1 MMFVALVVA
10 FAEAAPLHRGMDPME
25 ISEMVIPAIQSAQ
38 EPLKEMIQVEEAEK
52 AEMHDISSAE
62 EDFGTSNPDQTLVA
76 QEAQQIELDTQ
87 KALTN
92 EDKQQQDALKS
103 LQQVDGVVNAVL
115 SKKKKAQLGESDQTT
130 DPIDNAVAKLQSVA
144 AELRRD
150 TATSNTKTEIENMQ
164 QEAMEVEHLSGG
176 KGNMMADP
184 MMDPMDPMMGPGGPP
199 MPELG
204 ESGAI
209 DDLQQGVQTA
219 NAPMPDGMG
228 PPPMPQAAPP
238 PMDAP
243 PQQGAIG
250 DFQNAMDATPAQNN
264 VVQEEQHFQHLAHE
278 EKEVES
284 KENADEA
291 VVNSLLQKL
300 N

>member
-1 MMFVALVVA
+1 MLVALVVA
-10 FAEAAPLHRGMDPME
+10 FAEAASLQRSMDPME

-38 EPLKEMIQVEEAEK
+38 EPLKDMIQAEEAEK
-52 AEMHDISSAE
+52 AEMHDISVAE
-62 EDFGTSNPDQTLVA
+62 EHFGTSNPDQSQVA
-76 QEAQQIELDTQ
+76 QEAQQIQLDTV
-87 KALTN
+87 KAIKN
-92 EDKQQQDALKS
+92 EDIQQQDALKT

-164 QEAMEVEHLSGG
+164 GEAQEVEDMAMSGG

-184 MMDPMDPMMGPGGPP
+184 MMDPMDPTMGPGGPP

-209 DDLQQGVQTA
+209 GDLQQEVQNA
-219 NAPMPDGMG
+219 NAPMPGGKG

-243 PQQGAIG
+243 PTQNLVQQE
-250 DFQNAMDATPAQNN
+250 T
-264 VVQEEQHFQHLAHE
+264 EHLQHLESE
-278 EKEVES
+278 EKDVES
-284 KENADEA
+284 KENSNEA